1 MIKIPIV
8 QYPNDILR
16 KEIPH
21 VKDIDSSVKEAVW
34 QISRRLPFCQGFGL
48 AANQIGFE
56 LPIFGYIDLEN
67 RRHKFFINPVIKE
80 YSDDMF
86 LYEEGCLSIPGF
98 YFPVERPNT
107 ILIEALDKDGNV
119 FEMEA
124 SGLLGRI
131 FQHEVDHLN
140 GKLVID
146 LLSEDQLGYF
156 EVQQMALAS
165 YRKVSSG
172 KSKPKP
178 KKKKR

>member
-1 MIKIPIV
+1 MDKIRLIR
-8 QYPNDILR
+8 YPNEFLR
-16 KEIPH
+16 K
-21 VKDIDSSVKEAVW
+21 KIDSIDTIDQDVLDAIWKMS
-34 QISRRLPFCQGFGL
+34 IRLPICNGFAL
-48 AANQIGFE
+48 AANQLGFE
-56 LPIFGYIDLEN
+56 LPIFGYIDLKN

-86 LYEEGCLSIPGF
+86 LYDEGCLSIPGF

-107 ILIEALDKDGNV
+107 ILIEALDKNGES
-119 FEMEA
+119 FELEA

-131 FQHEVDHLN
+131 FQHEVDHLE

-146 LLSEDQLGYF
+146 LLSKEQLEYF
-156 EVQQMALAS
+156 EVQQMALAT

-178 KKKKR
+178 KKKR

>member
-1 MIKIPIV
+1 MIKVPIV

-16 KEIPH
+16 KQIPH
-21 VKDIDSSVKEAVW
+21 VKDIDESVKDALW
-34 QISRRLPFCQGFGL
+34 RLSKCLPFCQGFGL
-48 AANQIGFE
+48 AANQININ
-56 LPIFGYIDLEN
+56 LPIFAYIDLDT
-67 RRHKFFINPVIKE
+67 RKHRFFINPVIKE

-86 LYEEGCLSIPGF
+86 AYDEGCLSIPGF

-107 ILIEALDKDGNV
+107 IVVEALDKNGDI

-146 LLSEDQLGYF
+146 LLDEDQLKYF
-156 EVQQMALAS
+156 EVQQLALANF
-165 YRKVSSG
+165 RKVTSG
-172 KSKPKP
+172 KSKPRP
-178 KKKKR
+178 KKKRG

>member
-1 MIKIPIV
+1 MIKVPIV

-16 KEIPH
+16 KQIQPI
-21 VKDIDSSVKEAVW
+21 KDIDTSIKDAIW
-34 QISRRLPFCQGFGL
+34 QMSRRLPFCQGFGL
-48 AANQIGFE
+48 AANQIGLE

-67 RRHKFFINPVIKE
+67 RHHKFFINPVIKE
-80 YSDDMF
+80 SSDDMF

-107 ILIEALDKDGNV
+107 ILIEALDKNGDT

-146 LLSEDQLGYF
+146 LLTEDQLGYF
-156 EVQQMALAS
+156 EVQKMALAS

-178 KKKKR
+178 KKKR

>member
-16 KEIPH
+16 KELEPI
-21 VKDIDSSVKEAVW
+21 KDIDQNVRDCVW

-48 AANQIGFE
+48 AAPQIGIE
-56 LPIFGYIDLEN
+56 LPVFGYIDLEN

-86 LYEEGCLSIPGF
+86 MYEEGCLSIPGF

-107 ILIEALDKDGNV
+107 ILIEALDKDGEK
-119 FEMEA
+119 FEVEA

-146 LLSEDQLGYF
+146 LLSEDQLKYF

-178 KKKKR
+178 KKKRK